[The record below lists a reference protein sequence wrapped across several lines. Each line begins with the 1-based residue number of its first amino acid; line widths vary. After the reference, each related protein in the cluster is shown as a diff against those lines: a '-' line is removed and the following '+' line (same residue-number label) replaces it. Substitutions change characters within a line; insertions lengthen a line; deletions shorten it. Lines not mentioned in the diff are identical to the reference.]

1 MQLQGMV
8 STDNNS
14 NEIVIVMKKQIL
26 KIKMS
31 GYHELE
37 QRKTYYS
44 IISSIFISSN
54 KFHNS
59 NIFSIIQYKMF
70 LTR

>member
-1 MQLQGMV
+1 MSWKNKNKKRYAILMQLQGMV

-37 QRKTYYS
+37 
-44 IISSIFISSN
+44 
-54 KFHNS
+54 
-59 NIFSIIQYKMF
+59 
-70 LTR
+70 